1 MALMWSRPG
10 GLSLRTT
17 WVTPATIW
25 LGLAVV
31 VILGLPG
38 VGVTGYGILS
48 RQVLVAFGGLIAAA
62 LGAGGGTVAV
72 YGIRQRLLARGLQR
86 SA

>member
-31 VILGLPG
+31 AALGVPG
-38 VGVTGYGILS
+38 LAVVAYGIATG
-48 RQVLVAFGGLIAAA
+48 QVLLDLGGLLAAT

-72 YGIRQRLLARGLQR
+72 FGIRQRLLARAQ
-86 SA
+86 

>member
-17 WVTPATIW
+17 WVTPATIG

-31 VILGLPG
+31 ATLGFPG
-38 VGVTGYGILS
+38 LGVLAYGIGSGQL
-48 RQVLVAFGGLIAAA
+48 LLALGGLIAAA
-62 LGAGGGTVAV
+62 LGAGGGTVAL
-72 YGIRQRLLARGLQR
+72 YGIRQRRLPLH
-86 SA
+86 

>member
-1 MALMWSRPG
+1 MALMWSRPD

-31 VILGLPG
+31 VALGLPG
-38 VGVTGYGILS
+38 LAAIAYGIVS
-48 RQVLVAFGGLIAAA
+48 RQPLLAIGGLIGDA
-62 LGAGGGTVAV
+62 LGAGGGIVAL
-72 YGIRQRLLARGLQR
+72 YGIRQRLLRPR
-86 SA
+86 